1 MPTYGQPIYDNPSD
15 ANLSWSDFLLKNP
28 WAAGNPNV
36 AGFTGGNGTQAQ
48 GGRAGMA
55 GGVDPWASNPNNP
68 QNPNSPLYQGGM
80 GGAWNREAQ
89 QNPNAVTAE
98 QRARQAAAAR
108 SAQYQNNPGYQA
120 LQWQQNQWQQG
131 RAGNPANATD
141 YNSLMNGLNSLNPGD
156 INIDSTAS
164 MFTNAALSQ
173 YGQNSADQLKYLQQA
188 GQAGI
193 RGYQG
198 ILGTL
203 QGGVADYLKN
213 INQGAQAELG
223 GIQGTLGY
231 YQSLANRNQLPGQNI
246 MEQNMQGGTANALN
260 RVREFGGSSQGALGA
275 ITNLYGQ
282 QQQGMRDIGMG
293 AAQYQAQNQQNLAGY
308 MGTVGGQR
316 AGVYNRMGEA
326 GLAGAQVNAQGQ
338 QMLTQAQ
345 QSAAGDVSNYYGNQ
359 ATQGSQFLQSLMQQR
374 LAAEQQQADLQ
385 RRSILD
391 VASTVGSGIQA
402 ETDAS
407 NLNYMNNQVLPYTN
421 YANYFNAM
429 MGNQVDPNGA
439 AGIAG
444 QMYNT
449 NNQWAMMNR
458 AGWSNAANSFGNL
471 AGNVAGYWMTN
482 GGYGGRNQQTGGGG
496 YWNNGTYIGE

>member
-1 MPTYGQPIYDNPSD
+1 MPTIDTLTDN
-15 ANLSWSDFLLKNP
+15 LLKNRYN
-28 WAAGNPNV
+28 AGINTDTWGPM
-36 AGFTGGNGTQAQ
+36 GGNGTQAQ

-55 GGVDPWASNPNNP
+55 GGINPYNPYPIGAYDDPMGGRGTQRQYNNP
-68 QNPNSPLYQGGM
+68 YSPRQQYPNESP
-80 GGAWNREAQ
+80 R
-89 QNPNAVTAE
+89 
-98 QRARQAAAAR
+98 
-108 SAQYQNNPGYQA
+108 
-120 LQWQQNQWQQG
+120 QQG
-131 RAGNPANATD
+131 DYTSPNRAVVPTPYD
-141 YNSLMNGLNSLNPGD
+141 YTGLMNGLNSLNPGD

-193 RGYQG
+193 QGYQG

-203 QGGVADYLKN
+203 QGGVSDYLKN

-345 QSAAGDVSNYYGNQ
+345 QSAAGDVSNYYGAQ